1 MGPSGHTAALICTVF
16 EKVEVSMW
24 VSGALVRSRM
34 LAGKNRCRDLL
45 HLSKKTDCCK
55 EGWWKSSP
63 VFKTKQN
70 SATKTMALKVHCR
83 GLSPHPAAPPFPH
96 LGKAV
101 D

>member
-45 HLSKKTDCCK
+45 QRKQIAVKKVGGNQVQYLKQSKIQLQKP
-55 EGWWKSSP
+55 W
-63 VFKTKQN
+63 
-70 SATKTMALKVHCR
+70 H
-83 GLSPHPAAPPFPH
+83 
-96 LGKAV
+96 
-101 D
+101 